1 MASVCG
7 GRPSWHDSW
16 FLRVCLASFPGSH
29 ASEQMSE
36 VFNAVGCQASLLREA
51 VVLPS
56 LLVYGVDGV
65 IFSLHVT
72 WMLSSCA
79 KLVSAC
85 LCLITVK
92 S

>member
-1 MASVCG
+1 MASVCS

-16 FLRVCLASFPGSH
+16 LLRVCLASFPGSH
-29 ASEQMSE
+29 ALEQMSE
-36 VFNAVGCQASLLREA
+36 VFSSVGCCAGLLWEA

-72 WMLSSCA
+72 WTISSCA
-79 KLVSAC
+79 KLVSGC
-85 LCLITVK
+85 V
-92 S
+92 